1 MKKTSIL
8 FAVLALM
15 FVFTTNLN
23 ANGLEKESVNSVA
36 LSGKV
41 IDLNTGEPLAGVKVG
56 LENSNNSSYSD
67 LDGNFTINGLIPGK
81 YKVTSSLISYESNKV
96 EVDLTTN
103 YARKVEI
110 KLDQLK

>member
-1 MKKTSIL
+1 MKKTSLL

-15 FVFTTNLN
+15 FVFTTNSN
-23 ANGLEKESVNSVA
+23 ANELEKESVSSVA
-36 LSGKV
+36 LTGKV

-56 LENSNNSSYSD
+56 LENSNNSFYSD
-67 LDGNFTINGLIPGK
+67 LDGNFIISGLVPGK
-81 YKVTSSLISYESNKV
+81 YKITSSLISYEVNKY

-103 YARKVEI
+103 NPRKVEI